1 MLRRI
6 TPPHENCEEPT
17 MRAPVGYLGD
27 GRLGVKRV
35 GNGRIGKKWEMGEKN
50 VREQKMEEIVNYA
63 RDQGDWAK

>member
-1 MLRRI
+1 M
-6 TPPHENCEEPT
+6 
-17 MRAPVGYLGD
+17 GD

-35 GNGRIGKKWEMGEKN
+35 GDGRIGKKWEMGEKN